1 MKIYRANYRISRN
14 GHAVKIK
21 ICGIT
26 NLEDALICEKEG
38 ADALGFIF
46 YSGSKRF
53 ITPHRADEIISKLGP
68 FLAKVGVFVNESVR
82 NINKIVSECGLTMV
96 QLHGEESPDQI
107 KNINVPV
114 IKGFRVDK
122 NFNYAGLKEYKDCFF
137 LLDVFSASEYGGSGN
152 AFKWEDI
159 PVTLREKI
167 ILAGGI
173 SIENLE
179 RIFTKIKPAA
189 IDLSSSVEMAP
200 GIKDYKKIYNL
211 FKKYNELRNG
221 MTPP

>member
-1 MKIYRANYRISRN
+1 VR
-14 GHAVKIK
+14 IK

-38 ADALGFIF
+38 TDALGFIF

-53 ITPHRADEIISKLGP
+53 ITPHRAEEIISKLGP
-68 FLAKVGVFVNESVR
+68 FLAKVGVFVNESVT

-107 KNINVPV
+107 KDIDVPV
-114 IKGFRVDK
+114 IKGFRVAK
-122 NFNYAGLKEYKDCFF
+122 NFDYAVIKKYKDCFF
-137 LLDVFSASEYGGSGN
+137 LLDVFSDSEYGGSGKS
-152 AFKWEDI
+152 FKWEDI

-167 ILAGGI
+167 VLAGGI

-179 RIFTKIKPAA
+179 RILAEIKPAA
-189 IDLSSSVEMAP
+189 IDISSSVEMAP
-200 GIKDYKKIYNL
+200 GIKDHKKIYNL
-211 FKKYNELRNG
+211 FKKYNELRNDTCIG
-221 MTPP
+221 MTHP

>member
-1 MKIYRANYRISRN
+1 VR
-14 GHAVKIK
+14 IK

-26 NLEDALICEKEG
+26 NSEDALICEKEG

-46 YSGSKRF
+46 YSASKRF
-53 ITPHRADEIISKLGP
+53 ITPRLAKDIISKLGP
-68 FLAKVGVFVNESVR
+68 FLAKVGVFVNESVT

-107 KNINVPV
+107 KDIEVPV

-122 NFNYAGLKEYKDCFF
+122 NFDYTGLKKYKDCFF
-137 LLDVFSASEYGGSGN
+137 LLDVFSDSEYGGSGKS
-152 AFKWEDI
+152 FKWEYI
-159 PVTLREKI
+159 PVTLGEKI

-173 SIENLE
+173 SIDNLE
-179 RIFTKIKPAA
+179 RIFTEIKPAA

-200 GIKDYKKIYNL
+200 GIKDHKKIKHL
-211 FKKYNELRNG
+211 FKKYYELRNDTCLG
-221 MTPP
+221 MTHP

>member
-1 MKIYRANYRISRN
+1 VR
-14 GHAVKIK
+14 IK

-26 NLEDALICEKEG
+26 NLEDALICEKVG

-53 ITPHRADEIISKLGP
+53 ITPHRAKEIISNLGP
-68 FLAKVGVFVNESVR
+68 FLAKVGVFVNEPVK
-82 NINKIVSECGLTMV
+82 NINQIVSECGLTMV
-96 QLHGEESPDQI
+96 QLHGEEAPDQI
-107 KNINVPV
+107 KNISVPV

-122 NFNYAGLKEYKDCFF
+122 KFDYDVLKKYKDCFF
-137 LLDVFSASEYGGSGN
+137 LLDVFSDSEYGGSGKS
-152 AFKWEDI
+152 FKWEDI

-173 SIENLE
+173 SVDKLE
-179 RIFTKIKPAA
+179 QVFTEIKPAA

-200 GIKDYKKIYNL
+200 GKKDHKKIEYL
-211 FKKYNELRNG
+211 FKKYNELRND
-221 MTPP
+221 T